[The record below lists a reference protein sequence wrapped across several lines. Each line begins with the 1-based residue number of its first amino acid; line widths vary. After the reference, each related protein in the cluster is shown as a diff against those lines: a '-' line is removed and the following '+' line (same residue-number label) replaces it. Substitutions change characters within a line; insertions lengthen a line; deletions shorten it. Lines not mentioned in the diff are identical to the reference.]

1 MSMDE
6 MLLQELYGS
15 SEVQAEEQIKQA
27 QVELVEAVAAEA
39 GVDLNELSDDELTK
53 FAHYVLSDEDEQVV
67 SEEEQHTPMEEKL
80 AEADLMGRQMAHS
93 YVDQLQE
100 IQQGEAMNQH
110 MEEKIASAMYDVA
123 DAWQEKV
130 AKEQP
135 IAPPRST
142 EGRIKGMRHYR
153 STAPEG
159 MNRAPSGPILEPD
172 FDMSGRVELD
182 SDKMLAR
189 VMNDPDT
196 SAAEKASLLKRI
208 GQQTGI
214 LGGAGMS
221 GLERGL
227 RGAGTAG
234 AIGALGYGGYRLA
247 TKKKKK
253 DKMKKKASYSD
264 YMFEKLA
271 ENKEEKAKEGLK
283 DRMSRYGRSI
293 GDATGFREAGQ
304 KGRSAMNRNLRRGG
318 TALGVLGLAGTG
330 AYALSRRGKKKQEKK
345 ASLFLEAG
353 YDALATAELYEPE
366 EFAKEAEFR
375 AAEILA
381 ANGVHPETFEDI
393 EPQEIKVASFPGV
406 EDAIDDHE
414 AEALAEYNEML
425 DEAALH
431 IIDSI
436 LED

>member
-1 MSMDE
+1 
-6 MLLQELYGS
+6 
-15 SEVQAEEQIKQA
+15 KQA

-208 GQQTGI
+208 GQQT
-214 LGGAGMS
+214 
-221 GLERGL
+221 
-227 RGAGTAG
+227 
-234 AIGALGYGGYRLA
+234 
-247 TKKKKK
+247 
-253 DKMKKKASYSD
+253 
-264 YMFEKLA
+264 
-271 ENKEEKAKEGLK
+271 
-283 DRMSRYGRSI
+283 
-293 GDATGFREAGQ
+293 
-304 KGRSAMNRNLRRGG
+304 
-318 TALGVLGLAGTG
+318 
-330 AYALSRRGKKKQEKK
+330 
-345 ASLFLEAG
+345 
-353 YDALATAELYEPE
+353 
-366 EFAKEAEFR
+366 
-375 AAEILA
+375 
-381 ANGVHPETFEDI
+381 
-393 EPQEIKVASFPGV
+393 
-406 EDAIDDHE
+406 
-414 AEALAEYNEML
+414 
-425 DEAALH
+425 
-431 IIDSI
+431 
-436 LED
+436 